1 MWIRTINGV
10 EFIEVE
16 FTSQGFPIIKTKQS
30 GGGMATSTPRSRSN
44 RYGSNPLWGQ

>member
-16 FTSQGFPIIKTKQS
+16 FTSQGFPIIKQNS
-30 GGGMATSTPRSRSN
+30 QVAEWLLQPRASRSN